1 MTSDEQMQALIA
13 LLDERC
19 WSCKNSPAR
28 REFCEYCNG
37 AGYILTPAGEAMLD
51 FIARHSAS
59 IHQRQQN
66 GNY

>member
-1 MTSDEQMQALIA
+1 MTDDEQMQALIA

-19 WSCKNSPAR
+19 WYCKNSSAD
-28 REFCEYCNG
+28 REFCQYCNG
-37 AGYILTPAGEAMLD
+37 AGYTLTPAGNAMLD

-59 IHQRQQN
+59 IHERQEK